1 MIGKSELPG
10 GGEGE
15 GAGHRELDVFE
26 VKNSR
31 LVVGLKCS
39 DRTGSRT
46 VCWCSITVLSD

>member
-1 MIGKSELPG
+1 MIGKSELLG
-10 GGEGE
+10 GGEGQ

-39 DRTGSRT
+39 DWTSSRLIIRTF
-46 VCWCSITVLSD
+46 TVLSH